1 MTTYN
6 KNRIGAAFGRGII
19 TTVVLASGLALRAE
33 PADAYKPK
41 DDASSTPAAIR
52 AGATARPGDTASCLQ
67 QAAKMNNATIKFAQL
82 ASQKAE
88 NAELK
93 SLGQTL
99 ESDHQAAQAKLQTI
113 AAKHNVTLPTAAT
126 LDAKCE
132 EEFTKLQG
140 LSGSE
145 FDKEFAKGAVE
156 GHATARAHLE
166 QAVTQA
172 KDPDVAQYTRE
183 MLGHVKHHQQQIRQ
197 VAKAV
202 GLDQATIASLESKGQ
217 EAVGAPGATETSSAT
232 SPSRSSDKSDQLNR
246 PAQPLDK

>member
-6 KNRIGAAFGRGII
+6 KDRIGAAFGRGII
-19 TTVVLASGLALRAE
+19 TTVLLASGLALRAE
-33 PADAYKPK
+33 PSDAYKAK
-41 DDASSTPAAIR
+41 DDASSAPYATR
-52 AGATARPGDTASCLQ
+52 AGATARSGDTATCLQ

-99 ESDHQAAQAKLQTI
+99 ESDHKDAQAKLQTI
-113 AAKHNVTLPTAAT
+113 AAKHNVTLPTS
-126 LDAKCE
+126 LEAKCQE
-132 EEFTKLQG
+132 ELTKLQG

-145 FDKEFAKGAVE
+145 FDKEFVKGAVE

-166 QAVTQA
+166 QATTQA

-183 MLGHVKHHQQQIRQ
+183 MLGHVKHHQQQIRE

-217 EAVGAPGATETSSAT
+217 EAVGAPGASETSSAT
-232 SPSRSSDKSDQLNR
+232 SPSRSSDKSDQQNR
-246 PAQPLDK
+246 PAVPLEK